1 MVDERI
7 EVLKNILLDLH
18 HGAKAEAVQEEFNKH
33 FTGVSAIEISLMEHE
48 LMNSD
53 TGVTFEDVMSLCNI
67 HANLFKGAVRDVEV
81 ADTDHSGHP
90 VQIFKQEN
98 LALRAALM
106 RVGRLLD
113 TYANSDEEMQEEI
126 RKGLKRQL
134 SLVEQFERH
143 YKRKEELMFP
153 IMESYGHDSPPK
165 VMWGVDD
172 QIRELFKEVKTA
184 AEQLPALDIEEVA
197 EKFRLFATEFEAM
210 IFKEESILLMIL
222 LESFTQDDWLKIA
235 EESDVYG
242 YAIIQPAEKW
252 IPHRHS
258 FSEKETDNSTKVTSE
273 VLARSEQTNDGKFQ
287 QVIDTP
293 DGQVTIS
300 FEPKKKK
307 VENNFDWQT
316 QQPFGHGYLS
326 VEQANLILNHLPMEI
341 TFVNKEDIFQ
351 YYNDSVPAEE
361 MIFKRTPSQVGRN
374 VELCHPPRFLEKVRQ
389 IFKILREGKRDK
401 FEMWFKSESR
411 GKFVH
416 VTYAAVHDEA
426 GEFQGVLEYVQDIQP
441 FREIDGDVYRGL
453 D

>member
-1 MVDERI
+1 MADERI

-53 TGVTFEDVMSLCNI
+53 TGVTFEDVMSLCNV

-81 ADTDHSGHP
+81 ADTDHPGHP

-273 VLARSEQTNDGKFQ
+273 ALVRSEQTNDGKFQ

-307 VENNFDWQT
+307 VENNFDRQT
-316 QQPFGHGYLS
+316 QQSFGHGYLS

>member
-48 LMNSD
+48 LMNSN
-53 TGVTFEDVMSLCNI
+53 TGVTFEDVMSLCNV

-307 VENNFDWQT
+307 VENNFDRQN

-351 YYNDSVPAEE
+351 YYNDSVPADE
-361 MIFKRTPSQVGRN
+361 MIFKRTPGQVGRN
-374 VELCHPPRFLEKVRQ
+374 VELCHPPKFLEKVRF
-389 IFKILREGKRDK
+389 IFKELREGKRDK
-401 FEMWFKSESR
+401 FVMWFKSESR

>member
-1 MVDERI
+1 MATERI
-7 EVLKNILLDLH
+7 EVLKSILLDLH
-18 HGAKAEAVQEEFNKH
+18 NGASAESVQELFNKH
-33 FTGVSAIEISLMEHE
+33 FAGVSAIEISLMEHE

-53 TGVTFEDVMSLCNI
+53 TGVTFEDVMSLCNV
-67 HANLFKGAVRDVEV
+67 HANLFKGAIQDVEV

-106 RVGRLLD
+106 RVRRLLS
-113 TYANSDEEMQEEI
+113 TYESTEDEELLPEI
-126 RKGLKRQL
+126 RKGLQRQL
-134 SLVEQFERH
+134 GLVGQFDVH
-143 YKRKEELMFP
+143 YQRKEELMFP

-172 QIRELFKEVKTA
+172 QIRDLFQEAKIA
-184 AEQLPALDIEEVA
+184 AEQLPDTSIQEVKD
-197 EKFRLFATEFEAM
+197 KFETFAAEFEAM

-235 EESDVYG
+235 EESDAYG
-242 YAIIQPAEKW
+242 YAIIKPTEKW
-252 IPHRHS
+252 IPARQS
-258 FSEKETDNSTKVTSE
+258 FSEEEAGDAADEGSEAPAST
-273 VLARSEQTNDGKFQ
+273 EQASDGRFE

-300 FEPKKKK
+300 FKPKEKK
-307 VENNFDWQT
+307 EQT
-316 QQPFGHGYLS
+316 FNRDSQQPFGYGYLS
-326 VEQANLILNHLPMEI
+326 VTEANLILDHLPMEI
-341 TFVNKEDIFQ
+341 TFVNKDDIFQ
-351 YYNDSVPAEE
+351 YYNASVPADE
-361 MIFKRTPSQVGRN
+361 MIFKRTPSQIGRN
-374 VELCHPPRFLEKVRQ
+374 VELCHPPKFLDKVRR
-389 IFKILREGKRDK
+389 IFKDLREGERDK

-416 VTYAAVHDEA
+416 VTYAAVRDEA

-441 FREIDGDVYRGL
+441 FRDIDSDFYRDL

>member
-33 FTGVSAIEISLMEHE
+33 FTGGSAIEISLMEHE

-53 TGVTFEDVMSLCNI
+53 TGVTFADVMSLCNV

-197 EKFRLFATEFEAM
+197 EKFRLFATEF
-210 IFKEESILLMIL
+210 
-222 LESFTQDDWLKIA
+222 
-235 EESDVYG
+235 
-242 YAIIQPAEKW
+242 
-252 IPHRHS
+252 
-258 FSEKETDNSTKVTSE
+258 
-273 VLARSEQTNDGKFQ
+273 
-287 QVIDTP
+287 
-293 DGQVTIS
+293 
-300 FEPKKKK
+300 
-307 VENNFDWQT
+307 
-316 QQPFGHGYLS
+316 
-326 VEQANLILNHLPMEI
+326 
-341 TFVNKEDIFQ
+341 
-351 YYNDSVPAEE
+351 
-361 MIFKRTPSQVGRN
+361 
-374 VELCHPPRFLEKVRQ
+374 
-389 IFKILREGKRDK
+389 
-401 FEMWFKSESR
+401 
-411 GKFVH
+411 
-416 VTYAAVHDEA
+416 
-426 GEFQGVLEYVQDIQP
+426 
-441 FREIDGDVYRGL
+441 
-453 D
+453 